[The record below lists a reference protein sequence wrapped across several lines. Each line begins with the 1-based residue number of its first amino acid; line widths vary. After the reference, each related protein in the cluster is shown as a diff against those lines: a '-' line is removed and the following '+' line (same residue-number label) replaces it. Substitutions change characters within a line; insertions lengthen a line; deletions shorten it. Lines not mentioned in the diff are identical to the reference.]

1 MRPLRSDDG
10 ISRRDFINGMLVAT
24 GGAMVAGLIPREGEA
39 CVDIGKGVCDGTIGL
54 DPRALRGGN
63 LPTAFRVAH
72 WLRDERLTFSQNS
85 VRVAASSCDK
95 VKGSFPIEADN
106 GVYEVIVAGS
116 GMSGLAAAFYLTRR
130 RPGTRVLIL
139 DVNTQLGGNAGRDDV
154 APIPVPAATGG
165 AYAVTPYADF
175 LFEIYGETGID
186 WAANYV
192 ADPFY
197 SYFFDDRTPF
207 VLPGTRSWT
216 RDVYGAGVKDM
227 PYPDAIVQHLQ
238 QAKQDFRNWYNTH
251 GSPTDPADN
260 SDPKY
265 DYLAHKT
272 LHEYLTVQRGFHP
285 AVSDFYTRYCVDAL
299 AGTSEQVN
307 AYSSIS
313 FLGADYN
320 PIFSF
325 PGGTNGIA
333 RHILDWLI
341 PDAIAGST
349 TAELVANPIR
359 TDRLDLAGNN
369 VRVRQGAMVVRADNG
384 SSDASVVYHLGGRFF
399 RASAKAVI
407 LAGQGHTAHRVA
419 LHLISDAQHEA
430 WCDLTLVP
438 VVIANVT
445 LRRAAPLVDLG
456 LGYNEYWWGSKYWG
470 DFVIADWVNAARRF
484 DRDRSTVLTF
494 YGANVFPP
502 EAMYEERVKLLQL
515 PFSEYEQSLRED
527 LNRMLAVAPGGF
539 DFDRDVSA
547 IYIYRW
553 GHGMVFPKLGVPF
566 GVPQFKN
573 GQVVRTPAGRH
584 VARAAVGRVSF
595 GGQDTESSP
604 AIESAIG
611 SGLRT
616 AMEALAWL

>member
-1 MRPLRSDDG
+1 MRPLRSGDG
-10 ISRRDFINGMLVAT
+10 IDRRDFINGM
-24 GGAMVAGLIPREGEA
+24 MVAAGGVIASSLFPPGAEA
-39 CVDIGKGVCDGTIGL
+39 CVDVGKNVCDGSIGL

-63 LPTAFRVAH
+63 LPTAFNVAH
-72 WLRDERLTFSQNS
+72 WLRDERLTFTTSS
-85 VRVAASSCDK
+85 VRVKSSACDTT
-95 VKGSFPIEADN
+95 KGSFPIQADT
-106 GVYEVIVAGS
+106 GSYDVIVAGS

-130 RPGTRVLIL
+130 RPGTRIL
-139 DVNTQLGGNAGRDDV
+139 LLDINAQFGGNAGRDDL

-165 AYAVTPYADF
+165 AYAVTPYDDF

-186 WAANYV
+186 WAQNYV
-192 ADPFY
+192 PDPFY

-227 PYPDAIVQHLQ
+227 PYAAPIVQDLQ
-238 QAKQDFRNWYNTH
+238 MAKQDFRNWYDRN

-265 DYLAHKT
+265 DYLAHFT
-272 LHEYLTVQRGFHP
+272 LHEYLTGTRGFHP
-285 AVSDFYTRYCVDAL
+285 AVSDFYTRFAVDAL

-307 AYSSIS
+307 AYTSIS
-313 FLGADYN
+313 FLGAEYY
-320 PIFSF
+320 PVFTF
-325 PGGTNGIA
+325 PGGTSAIA
-333 RHILDWLI
+333 RHVLDWLI
-341 PDAIAGST
+341 PDAIEGST
-349 TAELVANPIR
+349 TAELLVNPVR
-359 TDRLDLAGNN
+359 ADRLDLASNN
-369 VRVRQGAMVVRADNG
+369 VRVRQNAMVVRADTS
-384 SSDASVVYHLGGRFF
+384 SSDASVVYHVGGSFF

-407 LAGQGHTAHRVA
+407 LAGQGHTAHRVG
-419 LHLISDAQHEA
+419 LHLISDAQHDA

-445 LRRAAPLVDLG
+445 LRTAAPVVDLG
-456 LGYNEYWWGSKYWG
+456 LGYNQYWWGSRYWA
-470 DFVIADWVNAARRF
+470 DFVVSDWVNPARRF
-484 DRDRSTVLTF
+484 DRERSTVLTF

-502 EAMYEERVKLLQL
+502 EAMYDERVKLLTL

-527 LNRMLAVAPGGF
+527 LNRVLAVAPGGF

-547 IYIYRW
+547 VYIYRW

-566 GVPQFKN
+566 GVPENRN
-573 GQVVRTPAGRH
+573 GQAIRTQAGRH
-584 VARAAVGRVSF
+584 VARTAVGRISF

-616 AMEALAWL
+616 AQEALAWL

>member
-1 MRPLRSDDG
+1 MAILRSDDG
-10 ISRRDFINGMLVAT
+10 ISRRDFINGMLVAS
-24 GGAMVAGLIPREGEA
+24 GGAMASGLFPRGAEA
-39 CVDIGKGVCDGTIGL
+39 CVDIGKNVCDGSIGL

-63 LPTAFRVAH
+63 VPTAFRVAH
-72 WLRDERLTFSQNS
+72 WLRDERLTFTTNT
-85 VRVAASSCDK
+85 VK
-95 VKGSFPIEADN
+95 VKASACDTVKGNFPIEADN
-106 GVYEVIVAGS
+106 GNYDVIIAGS

-130 RPGTRVLIL
+130 RPGTRILLL
-139 DVNTQLGGNAGRDDV
+139 DVNTAFGGNAGRDDL
-154 APIPVPAATGG
+154 APIPVPSATGG
-165 AYAVTPYADF
+165 AYAVTPYDDF

-192 ADPFY
+192 PDPFY

-207 VLPGTRSWT
+207 VLPGTRGWT
-216 RDVYGAGVKDM
+216 RDVYGAGVSEM
-227 PYPDAIVQHLQ
+227 PYPAPILHDLQ
-238 QAKQDFRNWYNTH
+238 QARQDFRNWYNTH

-265 DYLAHKT
+265 DYLAHMT

-285 AVSDFYTRYCVDAL
+285 AVSDFYTRYAVDAL

-307 AYSSIS
+307 AYTSIS
-313 FLGADYN
+313 FIAADYN

-325 PGGTNGIA
+325 PGGTNAIA
-333 RHILDWLI
+333 RHVLDWLI
-341 PDAIAGST
+341 PDAIQGST
-349 TAELVANPIR
+349 TAELIANPVR
-359 TDRLDLAGNN
+359 TDRLDLASNN
-369 VRVRQGAMVVRADNG
+369 VRVRQGAMVVRSQT
-384 SSDASVVYHLGGRFF
+384 SSSNASVVYHLGGRFF
-399 RASAKAVI
+399 RATAKAVI

-419 LHLISDAQHEA
+419 LDIISDAQHDA

-445 LRRAAPLVDLG
+445 LRKAEPLVDLG
-456 LGYNEYWWGSKYWG
+456 LGYNQYWWGSKYWA
-470 DFVIADWVNAARRF
+470 DFVVADWVSPNRF
-484 DRDRSTVLTF
+484 DRNRSTVLTF

-502 EAMYEERVKLLQL
+502 EEMYHERVKLLQL

-527 LNRMLAVAPGGF
+527 LNRVLAMAPGGF

-566 GVPQFKN
+566 GVPENRN
-573 GQVVRTPAGRH
+573 GQAVRTPAGRH

-595 GGQDTESSP
+595 AGQDTESSP

-616 AMEALAWL
+616 AQEALAWL